1 MKWILSDRQTGLEW
15 MNLNL
20 VIDKINL
27 ITVIIFKT
35 SKQQMNPSN
44 QSTATNEF
52 RFGARIHLVDW
63 LDSLLACFLYVNL
76 LAGGLNQTNLI
87 LNFSKSISIKLLT
100 PAIEFWFISE
110 FRLNLVWCPPFQP
123 QFNFRLIP
131 INDGLELILNW
142 MLAGLIPFSFPLSL
156 NSFSLGNQLNQI
168 HCAKTLFDSM
178 IDWNELNCGN
188 GMGCPYDL
196 TSVAVH
202 EFNQNF

>member
-1 MKWILSDRQTGLEW
+1 
-15 MNLNL
+15 
-20 VIDKINL
+20 
-27 ITVIIFKT
+27 
-35 SKQQMNPSN
+35 
-44 QSTATNEF
+44 
-52 RFGARIHLVDW
+52 
-63 LDSLLACFLYVNL
+63 
-76 LAGGLNQTNLI
+76 
-87 LNFSKSISIKLLT
+87 
-100 PAIEFWFISE
+100 
-110 FRLNLVWCPPFQP
+110 
-123 QFNFRLIP
+123 
-131 INDGLELILNW
+131 